1 MSNDSFGLAIKQ
13 IRKDWSFPHATVML
27 WSKNKL
33 LPIGY
38 QILLHKAVNDNEAK
52 P

>member
-1 MSNDSFGLAIKQ
+1 MADTFGLAIRQ
-13 IRKDWSFPHATVML
+13 IRKDWSIPDATVML
-27 WSKNKL
+27 YSKDKL

-38 QILLHKAVNDNEAK
+38 QALPHKAVNDNEAK

>member
-1 MSNDSFGLAIKQ
+1 MSDNFLISIQ
-13 IRKDWSFPHATVML
+13 RIRKDWCIPDATVML
-27 WSKNKL
+27 YSKDKL

-38 QILLHKAVNDNEAK
+38 QCLSKLHNNDNEAK